1 MKIQHEF
8 LALLF
13 TLLICSQAYA
23 DNSRLHSSHLVDDR
37 GQVFLFERIA
47 KRIISLSPAIT
58 ELVFAAGAGK
68 KLVGVSRFSDYP
80 DAAQSIAG
88 IGDAFSLDF
97 ERVIALKP
105 DLVIAWHSG
114 NAKLGIE
121 QLERLGL
128 PVFVTE
134 ATKLED
140 IPRLLRIIGKL
151 AGTSEEAESAAHAF
165 EIALQQLKQDYTE
178 RKSINVFQLIW
189 PQPLI
194 TVGSS
199 HIINEIIKTCG
210 GRNVFAALPD
220 LMPVISEENLIASNP
235 EVILSSVSNEL
246 LESGEHG
253 LFQRFSYLPAV
264 KNHQVYFIHPDLIH
278 RQSPRILEATKMICE
293 QLDSIRAQ

>member
-1 MKIQHEF
+1 MRKWHEF

-13 TLLICSQAYA
+13 ALLICSPAFA
-23 DNSRLHSSHLVDDR
+23 DNSQFHSSHLVDDR
-37 GQVFLFERIA
+37 GQVFLFERTA
-47 KRIISLSPAIT
+47 TRIISLSPAIT
-58 ELVFAAGAGK
+58 ELVFAAGAGE

-97 ERVIALKP
+97 ERVVALKP

-114 NAKLGIE
+114 NAKLGID
-121 QLERLGL
+121 QLERVGL

-151 AGTSEEAESAAHAF
+151 AGTSEEAESAAQDF
-165 EIALQQLKQDYTE
+165 EITLQHLKQGYAQ
-178 RKSINVFQLIW
+178 RKSISVFQLIW

-199 HIINEIIKTCG
+199 HIINEIISTCG
-210 GRNVFAALPD
+210 GENVFASLPD

-246 LESGEHG
+246 LESGEQG
-253 LFQRFSYLPAV
+253 LFRRFPYLPAI
-264 KNHQVYFIHPDLIH
+264 KNYHVYFIHPDLIH

-293 QLDSIRAQ
+293 QLDSVRAQ